1 MSHMSRSFKVP
12 FVKPG
17 GGYFRSYH
25 LTFFL
30 LLNMMRTT
38 NTHSSDY
45 YQSLDR
51 SKIMPC
57 FVVLLYTNGE
67 PKPPNPVT
75 TGSGLTERRF
85 CHVAIVSSSPKRRT
99 RKRSRR
105 NTISLFFNQSSVEQ
119 QYVWFLKKIFQFTT
133 FQKEQLVLLFFRS
146 TLSLGLGSIF
156 LCTLCAVQCHPFS
169 YVFSVCMDMD
179 CPLNIQLI
187 SGLL

>member
-25 LTFFL
+25 LTFFF

-45 YQSLDR
+45 YQSLDL

-67 PKPPNPVT
+67 NNKTLFYTELDLSDQEDNLISNFFSEVKGAKCDFYINIFLLI
-75 TGSGLTERRF
+75 TGTLCGPLGRMQVYINR
-85 CHVAIVSSSPKRRT
+85 H
-99 RKRSRR
+99 
-105 NTISLFFNQSSVEQ
+105 
-119 QYVWFLKKIFQFTT
+119 
-133 FQKEQLVLLFFRS
+133 LLFK
-146 TLSLGLGSIF
+146 
-156 LCTLCAVQCHPFS
+156 V
-169 YVFSVCMDMD
+169 
-179 CPLNIQLI
+179 IQLPCPCH
-187 SGLL
+187 